1 MCYITRARS
10 LRDHFALVSVAALP
24 QFQRLF
30 AAQFQR
36 KPAASQ
42 FHSGTSFPSFNAAF
56 GCWLDSV
63 DSLQVVS
70 INQFQQRVNFWE
82 ISPCPTPKYII
93 LCKLGRKK
101 GAHPRVFGKNLYF
114 CRRRG
119 SGRFTPQIQRGLRPL
134 SFNGRFATQFQVSTE
149 AYGFLVSTQP
159 QAASSIVP

>member
-30 AAQFQR
+30 AAQFQQ

-42 FHSGTSFPSFNAAF
+42 FHSGTSSPSFNAAF
-56 GCWLDSV
+56 GCLLDSI
-63 DSLQVVS
+63 DSLQVGS

-101 GAHPRVFGKNLYF
+101 GAHPRIFGKNLYF
-114 CRRRG
+114 CRRRDC
-119 SGRFTPQIQRGLRPL
+119 GRC
-134 SFNGRFATQFQVSTE
+134 ATQFQRSLRS
-149 AYGFLVSTQP
+149 LVSSFNESLRLP
-159 QAASSIVP
+159 SFNAALGCQFDSPLNN